1 MRKGADAPV
10 PSSVVSVAVGW
21 RSGAGV
27 PDVDCSALLLAGGTV
42 RGDADFVF
50 YNQPAHPSGSVL
62 HAGKRQ
68 VDGLVTDTVVVDL
81 TTVEPA
87 VDRIAIV
94 ASADGGTIGQVPE
107 LHVRVVDSAGTDL
120 LRFDSTDA
128 TTETAFVLGDLY
140 RRDGGWKF
148 RAVGQGYDNG
158 LHGLATQFGV
168 SVDDD
173 PPPAAAVVAP
183 PAAPQPAG
191 DEFAASPVVFDT
203 AGLTPVD
210 HLTWA
215 APEQS
220 YVVGV
225 QLFTLAPDLPA
236 RLDDVATLRRE
247 LAIHTARSGACL
259 IECHIVTLDGV
270 PALRQLVKMRIPGQ
284 QHGLAFAGTYI
295 LPKAQCSVVLTA
307 YAIERG
313 TTGLREAAVL
323 ERVGFADAFPPNP
336 HAPGVDLRGLG
347 GLPTNVADGPE
358 HDAAFPGHP
367 LSQVRVAM
375 ERIAATTRVHD
386 AFRALPPFAGPQ

>member
-1 MRKGADAPV
+1 V
-10 PSSVVSVAVGW
+10 IGW

-27 PDVDCSALLLAGGTV
+27 PDADCSALLLAGGKV

-50 YNQPAHPSGSVL
+50 YNQPAHPSGAVR
-62 HAGKRQ
+62 HGGKRQ

-81 TTVEPA
+81 ATVEPG
-87 VDRIAIV
+87 VERIAVV
-94 ASADGGTIGQVPE
+94 ASADGGTFGQVPD
-107 LHVRVVDSAGTDL
+107 LHVRVVDSAGAQM

-168 SVDDD
+168 TVDDD
-173 PPPAAAVVAP
+173 PPPAPPAVEP
-183 PAAPQPAG
+183 PAAAPQPA
-191 DEFAASPVVFDT
+191 DDRFATSPVIFDT

-215 APEQS
+215 EPQQS

-225 QLFTLAPDLPA
+225 QLFNLVPNLPA
-236 RLDDVATLRRE
+236 RLDDIATLRRE

-259 IECHIVTLDGV
+259 IECDIVTLDGV
-270 PALRQLVKMRIPGQ
+270 PAVRQLVKMRIPNQ
-284 QHGLAFAGTYI
+284 PHGLAFSGTYI
-295 LPKAQCSVVLTA
+295 LPKAQCSVVLKA
-307 YAIERG
+307 QAIERG
-313 TTGLREAAVL
+313 TTGIRESAVL
-323 ERVGFADAFPPNP
+323 ARVGFANAFPPNP
-336 HAPGVDLRGLG
+336 HAPDVDLSGLG

-367 LSQVRVAM
+367 LSRVRVVM
-375 ERIAATTRVHD
+375 ERIAATTRVHE